1 MAMSESAFEPT
12 TQCENHTWMGSR
24 IFPRATHKNRSL
36 FSVSTLPMTCGNDE
50 KTDPYFFSWLDR
62 LKGLSSLCVT
72 DRSFVVL
79 NGASSS
85 RNTIFCSEAFVSM
98 FGHSKAEV
106 LSKNRAGDFAFLQV
120 RAGEIPFLI
129 QSFTLSRLNNSN
141 WDVCLNVVSVRGRRM
156 LCIVSRTREGRGPS
170 AGKTETEARLDVQR
184 KTSR

>member
-1 MAMSESAFEPT
+1 MATSDSAFGPTPHSGNNIWMSAPT
-12 TQCENHTWMGSR
+12 TR
-24 IFPRATHKNRSL
+24 ISLVPHKNRSL
-36 FSVSTLPMTCGNDE
+36 FSVSTLSMTCGNDE

-62 LKGLSSLCVT
+62 LKGFSSLCVP

-120 RAGEIPFLI
+120 RADGIPNLI
-129 QSFTLSRLNNSN
+129 PLP
-141 WDVCLNVVSVRGRRM
+141 
-156 LCIVSRTREGRGPS
+156 I
-170 AGKTETEARLDVQR
+170 LD
-184 KTSR
+184 

>member
-1 MAMSESAFEPT
+1 
-12 TQCENHTWMGSR
+12 
-24 IFPRATHKNRSL
+24 
-36 FSVSTLPMTCGNDE
+36 MTCGNDE

-62 LKGLSSLCVT
+62 LKRLSILFSLP

-120 RAGEIPFLI
+120 RADGIPNLI
-129 QSFTLSRLNNSN
+129 PLP
-141 WDVCLNVVSVRGRRM
+141 
-156 LCIVSRTREGRGPS
+156 I
-170 AGKTETEARLDVQR
+170 LD
-184 KTSR
+184 